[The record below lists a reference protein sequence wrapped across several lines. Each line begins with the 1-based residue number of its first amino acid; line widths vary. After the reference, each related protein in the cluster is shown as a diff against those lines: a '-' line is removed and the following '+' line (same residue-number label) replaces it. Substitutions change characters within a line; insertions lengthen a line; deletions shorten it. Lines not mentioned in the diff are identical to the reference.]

1 MIRQE
6 FYVRHYWKVV
16 VFYNV
21 SYDLFSMVKGDLLE
35 IEFSR
40 ENLEMLYR
48 EIKNGSIKAATCSNL
63 ERHTSILL
71 FLPHLSQTDYL
82 NSVVHEAEHVKQAM
96 LEAYRVEDN
105 GEPPAYT
112 MGYIVGR
119 MWVVVKDIVC
129 GCH

>member
-21 SYDLFSMVKGDLLE
+21 SYDLFSIVRGDLLG
-35 IEFSR
+35 IGFPR
-40 ENLEMLYR
+40 ENLETLYR
-48 EIKNGSIKAATCSNL
+48 EIKNGSIKAVTCSNL

-71 FLPHLSQTDYL
+71 FLPHSSQTDYL

-96 LEAYRVEDN
+96 LEAYKVEDR